1 MFTKK
6 DNTQSEILLFS
17 VTHITCTYVLTKV
30 QRILKKIFM
39 SLLKTHL
46 LLCLSGNVTW
56 SVKIL
61 WSDLGSF
68 KKIGLYKCFVYNH
81 TFKLPP
87 TWSGGIYSYNHP
99 LLLAIFMTIF
109 VGGWQGELR
118 GFRAPLYLWPL
129 IYYDLHLF
137 STYVHCIAV
146 GDLFFISC
154 LYIIASNSFFCNNMN
169 VERCITT
176 WD

>member
-1 MFTKK
+1 MYICMCSQKFKGFLK
-6 DNTQSEILLFS
+6 NIYVVVENTPP
-17 VTHITCTYVLTKV
+17 
-30 QRILKKIFM
+30 
-39 SLLKTHL
+39 
-46 LLCLSGNVTW
+46 LLCLNGNVRW

-118 GFRAPLYLWPL
+118 GFLAPLCLWPL

-154 LYIIASNSFFCNNMN
+154 LCIIASNSFFCNNMN